1 MSEECPMPDLYYA
14 GRVHGSPD
22 VVLGAGP
29 ERVAEEKPPKGW
41 KASPLLGFGTK
52 GDEG

>member
-1 MSEECPMPDLYYA
+1 MTGRWTRDPVEGDVWLPDPEVTPL
-14 GRVHGSPD
+14 
-22 VVLGAGP
+22 AGP

-52 GDEG
+52 GDEE